1 MMRWQDLINLTW
13 DQTST
18 LLEGGFKV
26 PLLSKK
32 IIKHDTHTNLAFT
45 MTKLGSHKIKFKPK

>member
-1 MMRWQDLINLTW
+1 MMRWQDLINFTW

-26 PLLSKK
+26 PLLTKK
-32 IIKHDTHTNLAFT
+32 RIKHDTHTNLAFT
-45 MTKLGSHKIKFKPK
+45 MTKLGSHNFF

>member
-1 MMRWQDLINLTW
+1 MMRWQDLINFTW

-26 PLLSKK
+26 PLLTKK
-32 IIKHDTHTNLAFT
+32 RIKHDTHTNLAFT
-45 MTKLGSHKIKFKPK
+45 MTKLGSHKSFKKPK